1 MVENFLNN
9 LKFEKRYSV
18 HTITAYKSDL
28 SQFAD
33 FLHKTYE
40 TRLIEKASYHQ
51 IRTYMAQLLEVGLTP
66 RSVHRKLITLRSF
79 FKFLLQENIV
89 KSNPMLKIQSPK
101 SGSALPSFIEEQKM
115 QKLDTLNPGDDDF
128 SSQRDNLIVQMLYQ
142 TGMRLS
148 ELKNL
153 KSININIPKSELKV
167 LGKRNKERIIPFP
180 DNLKKSITGYLSKKL
195 ELPDANE
202 EFLFVLDNGKPVY
215 EKFIYRVVTAALS
228 TITTA
233 EKKSPHV
240 LRHTYAT
247 HLLNNGA
254 DINAIKEL
262 LGHSSLAATQIYT
275 HNNIEQLKKAHKN
288 SHPRA

>member
-18 HTITAYKSDL
+18 HTITAYRTDL
-28 SQFAD
+28 LQFTH
-33 FLHKTYE
+33 FLNNSYDE
-40 TRLIEKASYHQ
+40 LPIEKASYHH
-51 IRTYMAQLLEVGLTP
+51 IRTYMAQLLDEEITP
-66 RSVHRKLITLRSF
+66 RSVQRKLITLRSF
-79 FKFLLQENIV
+79 YKFLMQENIV

-115 QKLDTLNPGDDDF
+115 QRLEMMPTGDSGF

-153 KSININIPKSELKV
+153 KSININMARNELKV

-180 DNLKKSITGYLSKKL
+180 DDLQKRITAYLGKKQ
-195 ELPDANE
+195 ELPDANK

-228 TITTA
+228 QITTA

-254 DINAIKEL
+254 NINAIKEL

-275 HNNIEQLKKAHKN
+275 HNNIEQLKKAHKT